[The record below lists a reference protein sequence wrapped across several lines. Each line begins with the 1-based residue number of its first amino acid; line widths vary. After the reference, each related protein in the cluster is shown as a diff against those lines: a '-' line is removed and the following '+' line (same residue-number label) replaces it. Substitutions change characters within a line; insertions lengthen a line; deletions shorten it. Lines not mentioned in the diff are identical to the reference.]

1 MALAA
6 RLAIGGGRESL
17 VRLVLTGVGLAL
29 ATVMLLGAAVTFPAL
44 RAHDVRR
51 AWTATSPQNQPPPED
66 DSTTDPLLWRLT
78 ETRFDGRDIV
88 RVDVAPLGPD
98 APVPPG
104 LTALPAPGELAAS
117 PALIELLARTDDAI
131 LAARFPGVVTA
142 TIARDA
148 LVSPD
153 DLVVF
158 VGRAADEL
166 EREPPVL
173 LVRRIETEPATVTLT
188 RAMRLAFAVGIV
200 GLLTPVIVFVATA
213 TRLAAARRERRLAAM
228 RLAGATPDQI
238 GVVAAVEATIAAIA
252 GTAAGFALFFAIRP
266 ALAHVPLDGAT
277 FYPGDLQLPFVS
289 AAAIAIGVPLL
300 AAGTAVAS
308 LRHARISPLGA
319 ARRSTPR
326 RPSPRP
332 LLLIPAG
339 LAVLLGT
346 QATMTGASDTV
357 VASGVAVGLLAMI
370 VGIAGSGP
378 WLTLAIAHAL
388 ARGRH
393 TSSLLAARRLQDN
406 PAGGFGAIGGL
417 VLAVFV
423 GTVFSAFAASA
434 LAATPGS
441 TDEQLPPGVIS
452 NTLRPIPPVS
462 TNSAP
467 DAGQLRASFQADPAA
482 TAAGVNWPPLDPRRV
497 ERAVADLHAI
507 DGVNHASTIH
517 ALTDEAAID
526 RIIRS
531 DTGLRGH
538 PAAMTCDDATA
549 LGLTTCEGIT
559 GVDLTDTLT
568 PTDLAAAPVIAVAAH
583 TDDST
588 RAVEAA
594 RTVLEQL
601 MPANA
606 ARTQA
611 DHDARNGATARTI
624 DRVSNLALAVTLII
638 AGCSLA
644 VAVAGSISERR
655 QPFALLRLA
664 GTRLRDLRRIVLT
677 EAAAP
682 LIAAT
687 ATTAALGVTV
697 TWLTLAADPDGPSL
711 ALPGA
716 GYWLALAGGVTIAL
730 SVVSATLPLLRRLT
744 DPDTVRFD

>member
-1 MALAA
+1 M
-6 RLAIGGGRESL
+6 
-17 VRLVLTGVGLAL
+17 
-29 ATVMLLGAAVTFPAL
+29 
-44 RAHDVRR
+44 
-51 AWTATSPQNQPPPED
+51 
-66 DSTTDPLLWRLT
+66 
-78 ETRFDGRDIV
+78 
-88 RVDVAPLGPD
+88 
-98 APVPPG
+98 
-104 LTALPAPGELAAS
+104 
-117 PALIELLARTDDAI
+117 

-142 TIARDA
+142 TIGRDA

-213 TRLAAARRERRLAAM
+213 TRLAATRRERRLAAM

-238 GVVAAVEATIAAIA
+238 GVIAAVEATIAAAA

-266 ALAHVPLDGAT
+266 SLAKVPLDGAT
-277 FYPGDLQLPFVS
+277 FYPDDLQLPLVS
-289 AAAIAIGVPLL
+289 AIAIAMGVPLL

-308 LRHARISPLGA
+308 LRRARISPLGA

-339 LAVLLGT
+339 VAVLLGT
-346 QATMTGASDTV
+346 QATMTDASDTIV
-357 VASGVAVGLLAMI
+357 AAAVASGLLAMI

-378 WLTLAIAHAL
+378 WLTLAIGHVL
-388 ARGRH
+388 ARAGRH
-393 TSSLLAARRLQDN
+393 TSSLLAGRRLQDN
-406 PAGGFGAIGGL
+406 PAAAFRAIGGL
-417 VLAVFV
+417 VLAVFI
-423 GTVFSAFAASA
+423 GTVFSSFAASA
-434 LAATPGS
+434 LASTGNS
-441 TDEQLPPGVIS
+441 TDRQLPPGVIS
-452 NTLRPIPPVS
+452 NTLRPTPPRS
-462 TNSAP
+462 MSSP
-467 DAGQLRASFQADPAA
+467 LDAGEPRASFQADPAG
-482 TAAGVNWPPLDPRRV
+482 TAAGVDWPPLDPRRV
-497 ERAVADLHAI
+497 EQAVADLHAI
-507 DGVNHASTIH
+507 DGVDSASTIH
-517 ALTDEAAID
+517 ALSDEAAIG

-538 PAAMTCDDATA
+538 PAAMTCNDATA

-559 GVDLTDTLT
+559 AVTVSESELRATGVDLTHTLT
-568 PTDLAAAPVIAVAAH
+568 STDLAAAAVVAVAAH

-588 RAVEAA
+588 AAVEAA

-606 ARTQA
+606 ARTQD

-624 DRVSNLALAVTLII
+624 ERVSNLALAVTLII

-644 VAVAGSISERR
+644 VAIAGSISERR

-664 GTRLRDLRRIVLT
+664 GTRLGDLRRIVLT

-682 LIAAT
+682 LLAAT
-687 ATTAALGVTV
+687 TTTAALGLVV
-697 TWLTLAADPDGPSL
+697 TWLTLASDPDGPSL
-711 ALPGA
+711 ALPSA
-716 GYWLALAGGVTIAL
+716 GYWLALVGGVAIAL
-730 SVVSATLPLLRRLT
+730 GVVAATLPLLRRLT